1 VVANGLNVVL
11 KHQVEGH
18 EVEDHRRGRYRDLD
32 HRHRRTDRQS
42 VSISSVSSTT
52 EISLRLRADRS
63 HLDMTSVQGK

>member
-1 VVANGLNVVL
+1 MVNGLTVL
-11 KHQVEGH
+11 SCYQVEGH

-42 VSISSVSSTT
+42 VSIPSVPNIT
-52 EISLRLRADRS
+52 EISSRLRAERS